1 MKIIHYYHILCNP
14 NTNITHLLV
23 LQHMNAICNYGLVS
37 VLDEI
42 RIGLVGLPE
51 QRKIVKEMLQQSMVK
66 DKIKIVIERQRADE
80 HITLQ
85 HMHNASQEEECYYI
99 YGHTK
104 GAYHTHFSNL
114 VWVRSMIFYNIVG
127 WGKMLE
133 KLENTKIDCAG
144 CFWLTK
150 EEYPEILKFDPDGTP
165 FFGGNFYWAKSSYV
179 KTLPIVPKQ
188 DRYKAERWIGLND
201 PKIYCIQGGHPEHL
215 QNHIITF

>member
-85 HMHNASQEEECYYI
+85 HMHNASQEEECYYL

-133 KLENTKIDCAG
+133 KLENKEIDCAG

-150 EEYPEILKFDPDGTP
+150 EKHPNILRDVPEGTP
-165 FFGGNFYWAKSSYV
+165 FFGGNYYWAKSSYI
-179 KTLPIVPKQ
+179 KTLPIVPK
-188 DRYKAERWIGLND
+188 DNRYKAERWIGLND
-201 PKIYCIQGGHPEHL
+201 PNIYCIQYGHPEEL